1 MCDRWVGKKST
12 RCFVKFEGC
21 CSTWVIHGNTRDFGL
36 HRHKEGKGA
45 LTVVDHHVHA
55 SLREDGRLAWCEDLG
70 DEPRAVLLVHV
81 RCRVTEHGDDVVGG
95 SWVVVRW
102 QHGAWAEIQHRHC
115 LTQTWLVELN
125 PLDSMKR

>member
-55 SLREDGRLAWCEDLG
+55 SLREDSGLAWGEDLG
-70 DEPRAVLLVHV
+70 DESRAVLLVHV
-81 RCRVTEHGDDVVGG
+81 RRGVALDCNDVVACAG
-95 SWVVVRW
+95 VVVR
-102 QHGAWAEIQHRHC
+102 G
-115 LTQTWLVELN
+115 
-125 PLDSMKR
+125 